1 MNCYISWSESGIYRC
16 PLVIHPDNYKSKS
29 YYLI

>member
-1 MNCYISWSESGIYRC
+1 MNCYISWSESGIYRR